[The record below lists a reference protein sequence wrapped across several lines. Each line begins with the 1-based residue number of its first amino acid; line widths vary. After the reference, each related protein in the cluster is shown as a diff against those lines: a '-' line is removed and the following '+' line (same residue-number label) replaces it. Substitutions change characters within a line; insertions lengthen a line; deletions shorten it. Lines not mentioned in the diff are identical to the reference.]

1 MEKLT
6 HQEEE
11 IMLVIWKKKR
21 GIIKDFLEQ
30 LPEPQ
35 PPYTTVASIVKNL
48 EKKGFLS
55 SEKIGNTYLYI
66 PRITQTEY
74 KKILI
79 GNRKKLFFKYL

>member
-1 MEKLT
+1 MEKLP

-35 PPYTTVASIVKNL
+35 PPSTTVASIVKNL
-48 EKKGFLS
+48 EKKELLS

-66 PRITQTEY
+66 PRITQT
-74 KKILI
+74 ILI
-79 GNRKKLFFKYL
+79 GNSKKLFFKFL